1 MFHPLCDTSKLTE
14 KELFDKI
21 DEVSGRIVM
30 MRRMNMN
37 YDVINQAELFLECL
51 NMQLRDAQSK
61 QDFQDNPTTAEFN
74 MEDYLVD
81 VTNPASKGGD
91 DESDNILGW

>member
-1 MFHPLCDTSKLTE
+1 MFHPLYDTTKLTE

-51 NMQLRDAQSK
+51 NMQLRDTQAK
-61 QDFQDNPTTAEFN
+61 QDFQENSIAEFN
-74 MEDYLVD
+74 MENYLVD
-81 VTNPASKGGD
+81 TDNHTSKGGD

>member
-1 MFHPLCDTSKLTE
+1 MFHPLYDTTKLTE

-51 NMQLRDAQSK
+51 NMQLRDTQAK
-61 QDFQDNPTTAEFN
+61 QDFQENSIAEFN
-74 MEDYLVD
+74 MENYLVD
-81 VTNPASKGGD
+81 TDNPTSKGGD

>member
-1 MFHPLCDTSKLTE
+1 MFHPLYDTSKLTE

-21 DEVSGRIVM
+21 DEVSGRIAM

-51 NMQLRDAQSK
+51 NMQLRDIQAK
-61 QDFQDNPTTAEFN
+61 QDFEENSIAEFN
-74 MEDYLVD
+74 MENYLID
-81 VTNPASKGGD
+81 AESPANKGGD

>member
-1 MFHPLCDTSKLTE
+1 MFHSLYDTSKLTE

-51 NMQLRDAQSK
+51 NMQLRDIQAK
-61 QDFQDNPTTAEFN
+61 QDFEENSITEFN
-74 MEDYLVD
+74 MENYLID
-81 VTNPASKGGD
+81 AESPANKGGD